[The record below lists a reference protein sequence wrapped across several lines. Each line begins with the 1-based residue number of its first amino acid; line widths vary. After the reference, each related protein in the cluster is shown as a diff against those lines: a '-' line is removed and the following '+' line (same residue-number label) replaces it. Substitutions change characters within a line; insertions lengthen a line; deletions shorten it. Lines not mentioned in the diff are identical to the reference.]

1 MEEHRKSIGK
11 SMSSEL
17 RSKDICRQSFRVRQS
32 SELRSKAEL
41 QVPFQDN
48 GAFIL
53 GNNVLNMKN
62 MIHDGPKINE
72 SERI

>member
-1 MEEHRKSIGK
+1 
-11 SMSSEL
+11 MSSEL
-17 RSKDICRQSFRVRQS
+17 QSKDI
-32 SELRSKAEL
+32 LNAATAEL

>member
-1 MEEHRKSIGK
+1 
-11 SMSSEL
+11 MSSEL
-17 RSKDICRQSFRVRQS
+17 QSKDI
-32 SELRSKAEL
+32 LNAATAEL

-62 MIHDGPKINE
+62 MIHDGSKINE
-72 SERI
+72 SERIGAAKFQKRSCKPLEYG